1 MSAKLQ
7 PPLSALQQ
15 LALCLRALPL
25 RHVAC
30 RDYSCVTGQPSLDIL
45 ISGQNLPPDAC
56 SCTGAG
62 ECAVVARGSFLAG
75 STAAV
80 TTISGQLAPVAFA
93 SLAGIPASELQCF
106 NTSLAHAS
114 DNYKVGPMPYP
125 LVVQQLVCQ
134 AVRQCLW
141 Q

>member
-1 MSAKLQ
+1 M
-7 PPLSALQQ
+7 
-15 LALCLRALPL
+15 
-25 RHVAC
+25 
-30 RDYSCVTGQPSLDIL
+30 TGQPSLDIL
-45 ISGQNLPPDAC
+45 TSGQNLPPDAC

-62 ECAVVARGSFLAG
+62 ECAVVAKGSFLAG

-114 DNYKVGPMPYP
+114 DNYKVSRCHYT
-125 LVVQQLVCQ
+125 
-134 AVRQCLW
+134 
-141 Q
+141 